1 MPMRSVIRGQW
12 NKFGYAFVW
21 YEGKRRM
28 RVCTAARL
36 LMQTRPELVYFNSLF
51 DYRFTVLPLLVTR
64 ILFPR
69 VPIVLAPRGELSAG
83 ALVLKRRKKRVF
95 VAAFRFLKLHKALAW
110 HASTGLE
117 KADIERV
124 FGSKINIH
132 IAIDLRYGL
141 MNDGAGQIS
150 RSRKYPVMTSL
161 VFFSRIVPKK
171 NLKAVIQA
179 ALLAKSPVSLC
190 IAGPIEDAKYWNDC
204 QKLISRSSCAR
215 PIDYVGTVPADEVVS
230 FLGNFDLLVLPTYG
244 ENFGHVVLES
254 LAAGTP
260 AIVGNDTPWQVIESS
275 GAGWMCDPDKPG
287 AIAELID
294 NFVSLD
300 ETASERMRASAAE
313 FASRVIND
321 PSAIEANR
329 LMFNA
334 LTLTRRVMN

>member
-1 MPMRSVIRGQW
+1 M
-12 NKFGYAFVW
+12 
-21 YEGKRRM
+21 
-28 RVCTAARL
+28 
-36 LMQTRPELVYFNSLF
+36 
-51 DYRFTVLPLLVTR
+51 
-64 ILFPR
+64 
-69 VPIVLAPRGELSAG
+69 
-83 ALVLKRRKKRVF
+83 
-95 VAAFRFLKLHKALAW
+95 
-110 HASTGLE
+110 
-117 KADIERV
+117 
-124 FGSKINIH
+124 
-132 IAIDLRYGL
+132 
-141 MNDGAGQIS
+141 
-150 RSRKYPVMTSL
+150 
-161 VFFSRIVPKK
+161 
-171 NLKAVIQA
+171 
-179 ALLAKSPVSLC
+179 
-190 IAGPIEDAKYWNDC
+190 
-204 QKLISRSSCAR
+204 
-215 PIDYVGTVPADEVVS
+215 GTVPADEVVS